1 VRRTVAAT
9 KRKPV
14 RKLEEGI
21 TKECVAGRDKVHS
34 SRYFSRASAKVFR
47 FFTADGATQLFSKW
61 ALENSVEIRATIEP
75 DSQDVFLQVQQF
87 RTLPYVAFLFTT
99 HVMDAGRE
107 ENSSNTD
114 TSRLACDG
122 GKDFCLLASTF
133 WCV

>member
-1 VRRTVAAT
+1 MVFLRD
-9 KRKPV
+9 
-14 RKLEEGI
+14 
-21 TKECVAGRDKVHS
+21 AGERV
-34 SRYFSRASAKVFR
+34 R
-47 FFTADGATQLFSKW
+47 FFTVDGATDFFSKRG
-61 ALENSVEIRATIEP
+61 LENGVEIRATIEP

-99 HVMDAGRE
+99 HVMDAGCE